1 MSKLLIVAGKN
12 SKNLR
17 DFMTERGTFEV
28 PFYYE
33 SLSKN
38 SNEIKNSII
47 KVDKM
52 LYLYQPDEISIRYDM
67 GILKNL
73 LAKSSFFDPGEITC
87 IVNGNP
93 DENTKAIEYFKSVME
108 DVGYT
113 NYQVKRSESTMTYED
128 IYNQLLGVTE
138 SVKFKNKR
146 KNVYRVENSNES
158 KEVFLPE
165 LDTGLTIEPFDYE
178 SNRNYEKA
186 KENTSR
192 TESGIE
198 YVDSMKP
205 MKKFVRPS
213 FGSVSF
219 DSILHGNK
227 TICISGLAKSG
238 ITTWTCALAT
248 SAIDLGKSLLVL
260 DYTDNQDIYDTMVLN
275 RIKCKQYSMIE
286 LLQNCKVEKGVIG
299 VCGLTNEKERNVK
312 SEFLQNFFSRVD
324 TYDYV
329 FIVTSINYM
338 EKAVK
343 IVGDMLSKLFL
354 CTSVIQHDVEL
365 MNTYVSRV
373 VDKAHTMVILNNVIN
388 VMDDS
393 ILLDDKT
400 CKEILANQCK
410 VVSPIKF
417 EDLHL
422 GAYFCIK
429 LLEV

>member
-52 LYLYQPDEISIRYDM
+52 LYLYQPDVMSIRYDM

-73 LAKSSFFDPGEITC
+73 LAKSSFFDPGEITY
-87 IVNGNP
+87 IVNGST

-113 NYQVKRSESTMTYED
+113 NYQVKRSERTMTYED
-128 IYNQLLGVTE
+128 IYNQLLGVSE
-138 SVKFKNKR
+138 SAKFKNKR

-165 LDTGLTIEPFDYE
+165 LDTGLTVEPFNYD

-186 KENTSR
+186 KENASR

-198 YVDSMKP
+198 YTDSMKP
-205 MKKFVRPS
+205 MKKFIRPS
-213 FGSVSF
+213 FGSISF

-227 TICISGLAKSG
+227 TVCISGLAKSG

-260 DYTDNQDIYDTMVLN
+260 DYTDNQDIFDTMVLN
-275 RIKCKQYSMIE
+275 RIKCKQIDMIE
-286 LLQNCKVEKGVIG
+286 LLQNCQVENGVIG
-299 VCGLTNEKERNVK
+299 VCGLANEKERKVK

-324 TYDYV
+324 TFDYV
-329 FIVTSINYM
+329 FVVTSIDYM
-338 EKAVK
+338 EKAVS

-365 MNTYVSRV
+365 MNTYVEKV
-373 VDKAHTMVILNNVIN
+373 VKKAQTMVILNNVVK

-410 VVSPIKF
+410 VVSPIIF

-422 GAYFCIK
+422 GAYFCVK

>member
-52 LYLYQPDEISIRYDM
+52 LYLYQPDVMSIRYDM

-73 LAKSSFFDPGEITC
+73 LAKSSFFDPGEITY
-87 IVNGNP
+87 IVNGST

-113 NYQVKRSESTMTYED
+113 NYQVKRSERTMTYED
-128 IYNQLLGVTE
+128 IYNQLLGVSE
-138 SVKFKNKR
+138 SAKFKNKR

-165 LDTGLTIEPFDYE
+165 LDTGLTVEPFNYD

-186 KENTSR
+186 KENASR

-198 YVDSMKP
+198 YTDSMKP
-205 MKKFVRPS
+205 MKKFIRPS
-213 FGSVSF
+213 FGSISF

-227 TICISGLAKSG
+227 TVCISGLAKSG

-260 DYTDNQDIYDTMVLN
+260 DYTDNQDIFDTMVLN
-275 RIKCKQYSMIE
+275 RIKCKQIDMIE
-286 LLQNCKVEKGVIG
+286 LLQNCQVENGVIG
-299 VCGLTNEKERNVK
+299 VCGLANEKERKVK

-324 TYDYV
+324 TFDYV
-329 FIVTSINYM
+329 FVVTSIDYM
-338 EKAVK
+338 EKAVS

-365 MNTYVSRV
+365 MNTYVEKV
-373 VDKAHTMVILNNVIN
+373 VKKAQTMVILNNVVK

-410 VVSPIKF
+410 VVSPITF

-422 GAYFCIK
+422 GAYFCVK

>member
-73 LAKSSFFDPGEITC
+73 LTKSSFFDPGEITC

-93 DENTKAIEYFKSVME
+93 DENAKAIEYFKSVME
-108 DVGYT
+108 DVGYN

-128 IYNQLLGVTE
+128 IYNQLLGVSE
-138 SVKFKNKR
+138 SIKFKNRR

-165 LDTGLTIEPFDYE
+165 LDTTLTIKPFNYD
-178 SNRNYEKA
+178 SNHNYEKA
-186 KENTSR
+186 KENARR

-198 YVDSMKP
+198 YVDSMRP

-213 FGSVSF
+213 FGSVNF

-260 DYTDNQDIYDTMVLN
+260 DYTDNQDVYDTMVLN
-275 RIKCKQYSMIE
+275 RIKCKQLNMVE
-286 LLQNCKVEKGVIG
+286 LLQNCQVEKEIIG
-299 VCGLTNEKERNVK
+299 VCGLTNEKERKVK

-329 FIVTSINYM
+329 FVVTSIDYM
-338 EKAVK
+338 ENAVS

-354 CTSVIQHDVEL
+354 CTSVIQHDIEL

-373 VDKAHTMVILNNVIN
+373 VKKAQTMVILNNVIN

-410 VVSPIKF
+410 VVSPITF

-422 GAYFCIK
+422 GAYFCVK

>member
-1 MSKLLIVAGKN
+1 
-12 SKNLR
+12 
-17 DFMTERGTFEV
+17 
-28 PFYYE
+28 
-33 SLSKN
+33 
-38 SNEIKNSII
+38 
-47 KVDKM
+47 M
-52 LYLYQPDEISIRYDM
+52 L
-67 GILKNL
+67 G
-73 LAKSSFFDPGEITC
+73 
-87 IVNGNP
+87 V
-93 DENTKAIEYFKSVME
+93 
-108 DVGYT
+108 
-113 NYQVKRSESTMTYED
+113 SESA
-128 IYNQLLGVTE
+128 
-138 SVKFKNKR
+138 KFKNKR

-165 LDTGLTIEPFDYE
+165 LDTGLTVEPFNYD

-186 KENTSR
+186 KENASR

-198 YVDSMKP
+198 YTDSMKP

-213 FGSVSF
+213 FGSISF

-260 DYTDNQDIYDTMVLN
+260 DYTDNQDIFDTMVLN
-275 RIKCKQYSMIE
+275 RIKCKQIDMIE
-286 LLQNCKVEKGVIG
+286 LLQNCQVEKGVIG
-299 VCGLTNEKERNVK
+299 VCGLANEKERKVK

-324 TYDYV
+324 TFDYV
-329 FIVTSINYM
+329 FVVTSIDYM
-338 EKAVK
+338 EKAVS

-365 MNTYVSRV
+365 MNTYVEKV
-373 VDKAHTMVILNNVIN
+373 VKKAQTMVILNNVVK

-410 VVSPIKF
+410 VVSPITF

-422 GAYFCIK
+422 GAYFCVK

>member
-52 LYLYQPDEISIRYDM
+52 LYLYQPDVMSIRYDM

-73 LAKSSFFDPGEITC
+73 LAKSSFFDPGEITY
-87 IVNGNP
+87 IVNGST

-113 NYQVKRSESTMTYED
+113 NYQVKRSERTMTYED
-128 IYNQLLGVTE
+128 IYNQLLGVSE
-138 SVKFKNKR
+138 SAKFKNKR

-165 LDTGLTIEPFDYE
+165 LDTGLTVEPFNYD

-186 KENTSR
+186 KENASR

-198 YVDSMKP
+198 YTDSMKP
-205 MKKFVRPS
+205 MKKFIRPS
-213 FGSVSF
+213 FGSISF

-227 TICISGLAKSG
+227 TVCISGLAKSG

-260 DYTDNQDIYDTMVLN
+260 DYTDNQDIFDTMVLN
-275 RIKCKQYSMIE
+275 RIKCKQIDMIE
-286 LLQNCKVEKGVIG
+286 LLHNCQVEKGVIG
-299 VCGLTNEKERNVK
+299 VCGLANEKERKVK

-324 TYDYV
+324 TFDYV
-329 FIVTSINYM
+329 FVVTSIDYM
-338 EKAVK
+338 EKAVS

-365 MNTYVSRV
+365 MNTYVEKV
-373 VDKAHTMVILNNVIN
+373 VKKAQTMVILNNVVK

-410 VVSPIKF
+410 VVSPIIF

-422 GAYFCIK
+422 GAYFCVK

>member
-52 LYLYQPDEISIRYDM
+52 LYLYQPDVMSIRYDM

-73 LAKSSFFDPGEITC
+73 LAKSSFFDPGEITY
-87 IVNGNP
+87 IVNGST

-113 NYQVKRSESTMTYED
+113 NYQVKRSERTMTYED
-128 IYNQLLGVTE
+128 IYNQLLGVSE
-138 SVKFKNKR
+138 SAKFKNKR

-165 LDTGLTIEPFDYE
+165 LDTGLTVEPFNYD

-186 KENTSR
+186 KENASR

-198 YVDSMKP
+198 YTDSMKP
-205 MKKFVRPS
+205 MKKFIRPS
-213 FGSVSF
+213 FGSISF

-227 TICISGLAKSG
+227 TVCISGLAKSG

-260 DYTDNQDIYDTMVLN
+260 DYTDNQDIFDTMVLN
-275 RIKCKQYSMIE
+275 RIKCNQ
-286 LLQNCKVEKGVIG
+286 VEKGVIG
-299 VCGLTNEKERNVK
+299 VCGLANEKERKVK

-324 TYDYV
+324 TFDYV
-329 FIVTSINYM
+329 FVVTSIDYM
-338 EKAVK
+338 EKAVS

-365 MNTYVSRV
+365 MNTYVEKV
-373 VDKAHTMVILNNVIN
+373 VKKAQTMVILNNVVK

-410 VVSPIKF
+410 VVSPIIF

-422 GAYFCIK
+422 GAYFCVK

>member
-52 LYLYQPDEISIRYDM
+52 LYLYQPDVMSIRYDM

-73 LAKSSFFDPGEITC
+73 LAKSSFFDPGEITY
-87 IVNGNP
+87 IVNGST

-113 NYQVKRSESTMTYED
+113 NYQVKRSERTMTYED
-128 IYNQLLGVTE
+128 IYNQLLGVSE
-138 SVKFKNKR
+138 SAKF

-165 LDTGLTIEPFDYE
+165 LDTGLTVEPFNYD

-186 KENTSR
+186 KENASR

-198 YVDSMKP
+198 YTDSMKP

-213 FGSVSF
+213 FGSISF

-227 TICISGLAKSG
+227 TVCISGLAKSG

-260 DYTDNQDIYDTMVLN
+260 DYTDNQDIFDTMVLN
-275 RIKCKQYSMIE
+275 RIKCKQIDMIE
-286 LLQNCKVEKGVIG
+286 LLQNCQVEKGVIG
-299 VCGLTNEKERNVK
+299 VCGLANEKERKVK

-324 TYDYV
+324 TFDYV
-329 FIVTSINYM
+329 FVVTSIDYM
-338 EKAVK
+338 EKAVS

-365 MNTYVSRV
+365 MNTYVEKV
-373 VDKAHTMVILNNVIN
+373 VKKAQTMVILNNVVK

-410 VVSPIKF
+410 VVSPITF

-422 GAYFCIK
+422 GAYFCVK